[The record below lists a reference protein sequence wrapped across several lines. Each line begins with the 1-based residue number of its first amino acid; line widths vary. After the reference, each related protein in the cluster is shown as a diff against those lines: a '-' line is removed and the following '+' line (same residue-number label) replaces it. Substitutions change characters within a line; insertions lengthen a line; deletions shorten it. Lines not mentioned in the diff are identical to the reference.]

1 MDYDGRY
8 LGLLGTYLQE
18 VRYGGMDR
26 IDVTQDRD
34 RRRAVVNVA
43 MNIRD
48 P

>member
-1 MDYDGRY
+1 MDYYGRY
-8 LGLLGTYLQE
+8 LGFLGTYLQE
-18 VRYGGMDR
+18 MRCGGMDR

-34 RRRAVVNVA
+34 RRRAVVNVV